1 MHHLISVQSHQK
13 TWSFRPDARSFT
25 DLVIARRTHLD
36 ALRLVDVAV
45 LAADPTS
52 SRRPQLLR
60 ADERSRRWPGSP
72 RRCAAG
78 RRLCARRRQL
88 VLEQERAASRG
99 LQRGGGIDGEHVA
112 AVGRAGVAL
121 CAARTRLAAPG
132 SSGSTA
138 TARRLSR
145 QLKSWQKMSP

>member
-1 MHHLISVQSHQK
+1 M
-13 TWSFRPDARSFT
+13 
-25 DLVIARRTHLD
+25 
-36 ALRLVDVAV
+36 
-45 LAADPTS
+45 
-52 SRRPQLLR
+52 
-60 ADERSRRWPGSP
+60 
-72 RRCAAG
+72 
-78 RRLCARRRQL
+78 L
-88 VLEQERAASRG
+88 VLDHARAAPRS
-99 LQRGGGIDGEHVA
+99 LERGGGIDGEHVA

>member
-1 MHHLISVQSHQK
+1 LLLSYARIFLTLDTFPTVTASLEQRISSSQ
-13 TWSFRPDARSFT
+13 
-25 DLVIARRTHLD
+25 
-36 ALRLVDVAV
+36 LVDVAV
-45 LAADPTS
+45 LAAEPTS
-52 SRRPQLLR
+52 RRRPQLLR
-60 ADERSRRWPGSP
+60 ADERSRRYPGST

-78 RRLCARRRQL
+78 RRLRARRRQL
-88 VLEQERAASRG
+88 VLDRARAAPRG
-99 LQRGGGIDGEHVA
+99 LEGGGGIDGAHAA